1 MHNFTRRRLK
11 LVNLGRTRK
20 MMQTQEVLERKND
33 HYATAHPSLLN
44 TRITIGLYM
53 YPSTVG
59 QIVYITVARRNG
71 ALGSLSEQ
79 ALRPFL

>member
-1 MHNFTRRRLK
+1 
-11 LVNLGRTRK
+11 

-33 HYATAHPSLLN
+33 HYATAASL
-44 TRITIGLYM
+44 ITQHENHTLLIGLYM